1 MGSFMIGIGVL
12 MSNPIRFIDHQGKRI
27 LFVDF
32 SNRRADEVEKIARL
46 VPEVAELEPRNS
58 ILLLADFTE
67 AVFDENT
74 IRALKEAA
82 VFDKP
87 YVKKSALLG
96 TDSFPRSLHKDMT
109 NYSRRSFS
117 TFETR
122 DEALAW
128 LLT

>member
-1 MGSFMIGIGVL
+1 

-32 SNRRADEVEKIARL
+32 SNRRADEVEKIARS

-58 ILLLADFTE
+58 ILLLSDFTG

-87 YVKKSALLG
+87 YVSKSALLG
-96 TDSFPRSLHKDMT
+96 TASFPRSLHKDMT

-122 DEALAW
+122 DEAIAW
-128 LLT
+128 LIK